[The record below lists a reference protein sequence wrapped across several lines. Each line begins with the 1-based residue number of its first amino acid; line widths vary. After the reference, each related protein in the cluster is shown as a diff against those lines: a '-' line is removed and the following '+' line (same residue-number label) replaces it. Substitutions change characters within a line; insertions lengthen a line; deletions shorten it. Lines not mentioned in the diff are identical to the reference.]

1 MPSMVEVTPSVKGER
16 RSPLRRTCRLVRLD
30 GTSSQ
35 SGADGWPPW
44 GGGKLVGLDEVGGR
58 EDEHLAHHVRV
69 LLIAAHKANH
79 PTTRRALDH
88 RFEALPHQ
96 LLKLQALPND
106 RRAATAL
113 QQRLLDA
120 REPPAQHAHNKVVL
134 VIGLHAGG
142 PTSIELLQQ
151 RDQPVRDRRQH
162 IAMAVR
168 AARDVSWAHSE
179 TLEPSCG
186 KGHQNSQK
194 SALCWKHLAR
204 WVLALRLAREP
215 TRRTREKAAMSA
227 PTTTPLTGDDLLVA
241 VTDAMV
247 ALHKRYYQRAPVT
260 GKTLLLG
267 GEVLVCVLGGV
278 YTDVEK
284 TMIELQRTTVVLET
298 RSAFQTAMQHK
309 FISAVE
315 RLSGRDVV
323 SFISD
328 QHVGPDMEIEL
339 FMLEPLNSEADAP
352 LTA

>member
-1 MPSMVEVTPSVKGER
+1 
-16 RSPLRRTCRLVRLD
+16 
-30 GTSSQ
+30 
-35 SGADGWPPW
+35 
-44 GGGKLVGLDEVGGR
+44 
-58 EDEHLAHHVRV
+58 
-69 LLIAAHKANH
+69 
-79 PTTRRALDH
+79 
-88 RFEALPHQ
+88 
-96 LLKLQALPND
+96 
-106 RRAATAL
+106 
-113 QQRLLDA
+113 
-120 REPPAQHAHNKVVL
+120 
-134 VIGLHAGG
+134 
-142 PTSIELLQQ
+142 
-151 RDQPVRDRRQH
+151 
-162 IAMAVR
+162 
-168 AARDVSWAHSE
+168 
-179 TLEPSCG
+179 
-186 KGHQNSQK
+186 
-194 SALCWKHLAR
+194 
-204 WVLALRLAREP
+204 
-215 TRRTREKAAMSA
+215 MSA

-284 TMIELQRTTVVLET
+284 TMIELQRTTVVQET

-352 LTA
+352 LPA